1 MTVHEHDPAGAPDRN
16 GRRDVAEADA
26 VAPSTPRIRRVLAVA
41 AAAFVG
47 SLIGRWLGW
56 PSWLTA
62 AVAACLASFCL
73 SRWDRT
79 GQPSR

>member
-1 MTVHEHDPAGAPDRN
+1 MTRHEHDAAGAPDRN
-16 GRRDVAEADA
+16 GRRASAEADTA
-26 VAPSTPRIRRVLAVA
+26 APSMPRIRRVLAVA
-41 AAAFVG
+41 AAAGVG

-73 SRWDRT
+73 SRRDRT